1 MKKLLMLFAAMIM
14 LCGCSGQ
21 QVEDRLEAV
30 GDKVES
36 GLENMMADSQ
46 STSATGGTKTPEISE
61 EKAKSIALD
70 HAETT
75 ADKVSGLRTEYEVD
89 DGVGHY
95 DVRFLLN
102 GKEYDYEIDAKTG
115 KILSFE
121 KDD

>member
-14 LCGCSGQ
+14 LCGCSGR

-46 STSATGGTKTPEISE
+46 STSATGETKTPEISE